1 MGILNQRL
9 FRKQTFSVMPKR
21 TRKLVPMAQL
31 EKDQQF
37 YWTMDQCFG
46 GRLISFANGKAI
58 FEDSGCD
65 GNTYTIRE
73 MNQNKMVYIERDE
86 QGTYAP

>member
-1 MGILNQRL
+1 
-9 FRKQTFSVMPKR
+9 MP
-21 TRKLVPMAQL
+21 TRASKLVPMIWL
-31 EKDQQF
+31 EKEQKF
-37 YWTMDQCFG
+37 YWTKDQCFG
-46 GRLISFANGKAI
+46 GRLISFVNGQAI

-73 MNQNKMVYIERDE
+73 IDEHTRVYVEYGE

>member
-1 MGILNQRL
+1 MGICNRRL
-9 FRKQTFSVMPKR
+9 FRKQDFSVIPRR
-21 TRKLVPMAQL
+21 TRKVVPMTRL

-37 YWTMDQCFG
+37 YWTEDQCFG
-46 GRLISFANGKAI
+46 GRLISFVNGKAI

-73 MNQNKMVYIERDE
+73 IDENKRVYIECGE